1 MAAAGTRTTQDA
13 LTQSL
18 NPSVRALACVVGA
31 LVIIGGAWAQVEEP
45 PIAVPTASQPAAV
58 ASQIAAPLVDLNP
71 RPLGQPGAAAKKT
84 VVEKTQAPQ
93 PGAAAALMDNPVVRT
108 SLSLGVVVG
117 LILLCAAAFRKLGK
131 RAGGGLWAAA
141 GGAGASPAGILEIL
155 GRYPIARGQSLI
167 LLKVDRRIL
176 LLSQTTPRIRA
187 GAGTLTTLAEITD
200 PEEVA
205 SILIKSQDSEGA
217 TNSAKFQALLG
228 RFDAGHRTE
237 AEHTPLTLR
246 DVRADA
252 PADRMESWDDRA
264 APQAYPLVPPLADPR
279 PAVAQQPMASSDSF
293 GSLRQR
299 LSALNGEAHR

>member
-1 MAAAGTRTTQDA
+1 MPCA
-13 LTQSL
+13 
-18 NPSVRALACVVGA
+18 VVA
-31 LVIIGGAWAQVEEP
+31 LVLISSTWAQVEEP
-45 PIAVPTASQPAAV
+45 PALSQATNQPAA
-58 ASQIAAPLVDLNP
+58 AAPHIAAPLVDLNP
-71 RPLGQPGAAAKKT
+71 RPLGQPGAAPKKST
-84 VVEKTQAPQ
+84 AEKSPAAQTGP
-93 PGAAAALMDNPVVRT
+93 AAALMDNPVVRT

-117 LILLCAAAFRKLGK
+117 LILLCAAVFRRLGK
-131 RAGGGLWAAA
+131 RAGGGLWAVA

-187 GAGTLTTLAEITD
+187 GAGTLTTLAEISD

-205 SILIKSQDSEGA
+205 SILIKSQDSEGT

-228 RFDAGHRTE
+228 RFDSGHRNE

-246 DVRADA
+246 DVRIDD
-252 PADRMESWDDRA
+252 PADRTESWDGRA
-264 APQAYPLVPPLADPR
+264 AAQTFPLVPPLAAAR
-279 PAVAQQPMASSDSF
+279 PAAAQQPMAPSDSF